1 MEGRLHSRRCRGS
14 AVSGAFCAI
23 GATSLRR
30 RTVLSAAAIA
40 ALPNLARA
48 AIGGDVVRLVIPYP
62 AGGGTDIIGRLLA
75 ATGHIH
81 LGRPVVAENRGGA
94 DGLIGIRVVAQAK
107 PDGSVLGISGI
118 GTSVTLALTQKNMP
132 FVMGRDLEP
141 IAHLGSFGN
150 LIVVRPQSPLRDLP
164 SLLEAAR
171 TRRQPFLCGT
181 PAQGSPSYITLRYLC
196 TAAKVDISSVSYKG
210 QNQIMTDL
218 LGGQIDMAL
227 LSVPI
232 ARAAIE
238 AGQLRALAVT
248 SAERSSVL
256 PEVPTVREGGIVG
269 FDASLWN
276 VLATATGAPEAVIEQ
291 INEAANASFMSA
303 NARQVLRTAGVEFRP
318 YTVAQT
324 RAFVAQEKARW
335 ERITQAAGIEPA

>member
-1 MEGRLHSRRCRGS
+1 
-14 AVSGAFCAI
+14 VSGVLE
-23 GATSLRR
+23 SLRLRR
-30 RTVLSAAAIA
+30 RTVLSAAAAA
-40 ALPNLARA
+40 ALPCLGSA
-48 AIGGDVVRLVIPYP
+48 APNGEPIRLIIPYP

-75 ATGHIH
+75 TTGGER
-81 LGRPVVAENRGGA
+81 LGRPIIPENRGGA

-132 FVMGRDLEP
+132 FLMGRDLEP

-150 LIVVRPQSPLRDLP
+150 LLVVRPQSAFKDL
-164 SLLEAAR
+164 SSMLAAAR
-171 TRRQPFLCGT
+171 TRSKPFFCGT

-196 TAAKVDISSVSYKG
+196 TAAKVDISSVSYQG
-210 QNQIMTDL
+210 QSQIMTDL

-232 ARAAIE
+232 ARASIE
-238 AGQLRALAVT
+238 AGQLRALGVT

-256 PEVPTVREGGIVG
+256 PKVPTVREAGISG

-276 VLATATGAPEAVIEQ
+276 VLATAKGAPEFIIDQ
-291 INEAANASFMSA
+291 LNETANASFMST

-335 ERITQAAGIEPA
+335 ERIAQTAGIEPA